1 MRKRKKGR
9 KLHREKAQRKALM
22 VSLAESLLKKGKI
35 KTTEA
40 KAKELSPFIE
50 KKITKAKKKGQK
62 AIRELNK
69 FFSPE
74 ISKYL
79 VNEVAP
85 KFKDRKGGYTRV
97 IKLPL
102 RESDGAKK
110 AVIELIND

>member
-22 VSLAESLLKKGKI
+22 ISLAESLLKKGRI
-35 KTTEA
+35 QTTEA
-40 KAKELSPFIE
+40 KAKELSSFIE
-50 KKITKAKKKGQK
+50 KKITKAKKGGQE

-69 FFSPE
+69 FFSPD

-85 KFKDRKGGYTRV
+85 KYEDRNGGYTRV
-97 IKLPL
+97 VKLPP
-102 RESDGAKK
+102 RKSDGAKK
-110 AVIELIND
+110 AVIELINE